1 MLMSLTSQKRLIGRK
16 LIFKSYVEK
25 NQELFNFQFNRKFN
39 KNDNNLYRMLTI
51 SGYLSDKYMN
61 QNKFLYKI
69 KLALIS
75 SDINSQLSEQ
85 NFFLSTYF
93 HTRRVRQ
100 FSRIQNLGTALI
112 QTVVYMTNLLY
123 TDNEYIFIR
132 LDVSFVKS
140 KTK

>member
-39 KNDNNLYRMLTI
+39 KNDNNLYKMLTI

-93 HTRRVRQ
+93 HTRRVR
-100 FSRIQNLGTALI
+100 
-112 QTVVYMTNLLY
+112 
-123 TDNEYIFIR
+123 
-132 LDVSFVKS
+132 
-140 KTK
+140 